1 MNMLADL
8 NDPTHRHLK
17 PLKKQSLLTKPLLGT
32 GGDTIVFDL
41 ETNGLLNDA
50 TRIHCISLHW
60 GDLDEIHSFNDE
72 KYADN
77 AKDLPMGTNYS
88 ITTALG
94 FLEGADTIVGH
105 NIIGFDIPVIQK
117 FYPWFD
123 PRGTVIDTLLLSKL
137 YHQNLFDIDKSKN
150 WPHMPLQLYGRHSLE
165 AYGYRLGEYKGE
177 FSKTTDWKE
186 WSQEMQDYC
195 EQDVA
200 VTKKLCD
207 HFRPYLA
214 GSKWSTR

>member
-1 MNMLADL
+1 M
-8 NDPTHRHLK
+8 
-17 PLKKQSLLTKPLLGT
+17 KKQSLKTKPTLGT

-50 TRIHCISLHW
+50 TRIHCISFYSVET
-60 GDLDEIHSFNDE
+60 GEIESFNDE

-77 AKDLPMGTNYS
+77 PKDLPMAGHYS
-88 ITTALG
+88 LTTALV
-94 FLEGADTIVGH
+94 FLECADTIIGH
-105 NIIGFDIPVIQK
+105 NIIGFDIPIIKK
-117 FYPWFD
+117 FYHWFN
-123 PRGTVIDTLLLSKL
+123 PRGTIIDTLLLSKL
-137 YHQNLFDIDKSKN
+137 YHTDLFNLDKKRN

-165 AYGYRLGEYKGE
+165 AYGYRLGEYKGA
-177 FSKTTDWKE
+177 FGKTTDWSE

-207 HFRPYLA
+207 HFHPYLS